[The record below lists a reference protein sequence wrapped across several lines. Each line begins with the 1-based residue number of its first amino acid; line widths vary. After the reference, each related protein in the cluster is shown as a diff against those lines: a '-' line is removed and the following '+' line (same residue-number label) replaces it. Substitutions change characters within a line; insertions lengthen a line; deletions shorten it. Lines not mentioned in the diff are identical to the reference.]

1 MNDDSLHQQGI
12 HHPDVGAHWFEYP
25 YGDARGLFRYGFRIH
40 AGDNPDF
47 PAAIRLLPGAH
58 LIGCVAAGFAVDFAE
73 PADHWTKFYCR
84 VAAGRSTFCT
94 TISARSL
101 DDARARC
108 CAIGGLRVDGDPL
121 PSRRQRLALQIRYFW
136 LRRPTVR
143 RRTPLDV
150 FSC

>member
-1 MNDDSLHQQGI
+1 MNDQGI
-12 HHPDVGAHWFEYP
+12 HHPDVGAHLFEYP
-25 YGDARGLFRYGFRIH
+25 FAEPDGLHRYAFTIH

-150 FSC
+150 FSL